1 MKKLIITMIAIA
13 FSLSA
18 FSAIRV
24 MDKVTDGE
32 GNTMS
37 VWCIHEDFV
46 FVEING
52 GALVQIRGWDD
63 GDKDM
68 PIDCQSYESRKND
81 PRSIS

>member
-1 MKKLIITMIAIA
+1 MKKIIITMIAIA

-24 MDKVTDGE
+24 MEKVTDGE
-32 GNTMS
+32 GNILS
-37 VWCIHEDFV
+37 VWCIHDKFV
-46 FVEING
+46 FAEING

-68 PIDCQSYESRKND
+68 PIDCHTYEYRKENA
-81 PRSIS
+81 R

>member
-1 MKKLIITMIAIA
+1 MRKIIITMVAIA

-37 VWCIHEDFV
+37 VWCIHEDYV
-46 FVEING
+46 FLEING

-68 PIDCQSYESRKND
+68 PIDCHTYEYTQKN
-81 PRSIS
+81 PRAVK